1 MTNIT
6 FFTKYT
12 SQGATSRYRS
22 FYFICQLLNKNYNI
36 SFHAFLDSEYLQNL
50 YHKKPTKKLK
60 ILYAYLNRTFSLLIS
75 SQNIII
81 EYELFPYL
89 PFWIEKLF
97 LKNKRYILNFDDNV
111 WKNYQ
116 NKFWLKNKY
125 DLLVKNAHGV
135 IVANDFLYKKATKLN
150 NNIIQIPTVVDLNL
164 YTEASYK
171 NKHFTIVWIGTPVTY
186 RYIKS
191 HAKIFQHLSKKIN
204 YELCIIATQELASDP
219 IENVNMSFINWSPEN
234 EVFYLKKAHIGIMPL
249 DTDNF
254 SQGKSAFKLI
264 QYLAAGIALIGSAV
278 GENKRVIKDG
288 INGYLIRSNED
299 WINSIE
305 RLYTD
310 RVLLEE
316 LSQNSKKDAYKYS
329 IQKYFPLYKEF
340 LEKTFS

>member
-36 SFHAFLDSEYLQNL
+36 SLHTLLDSEYLQNL

-60 ILYAYLNRTFSLLIS
+60 ILYAYLNRIFSLLIS

-116 NKFWLKNKY
+116 HNFWLKSKY

-135 IVANDFLYKKATKLN
+135 IVANDFLYNKVTLLN
-150 NNIIQIPTVVDLNL
+150 NKIIKIPTVVDLNTF
-164 YTEASYK
+164 TEKTNK
-171 NKHFTIVWIGTPVTY
+171 NKHFTIVWIGTPITY
-186 RYIKS
+186 KYIKS
-191 HAKIFQHLSKKIN
+191 HAQMFQNLAKKID
-204 YELCIIATQELASDP
+204 YELCIIATQELSSDP
-219 IENVNMSFINWSPEN
+219 IENINMSFVDWSAEN
-234 EVFYLKKAHIGIMPL
+234 EIFYLKKAHIGIMPL
-249 DTDNF
+249 DNDDF

-264 QYLAAGIALIGSAV
+264 QYLAAGIPLVGSAI
-278 GENKRVIKDG
+278 GENKRVIQKN
-288 INGYLIRSNED
+288 INGFLVSSENE
-299 WINSIE
+299 WIESIE
-305 RLYTD
+305 LLYKDATL
-310 RVLLEE
+310 RKNFSE
-316 LSQNSKKDAYKYS
+316 NSKKSAYEYS
-329 IQKYFPLYKEF
+329 IQKYFPIYRKF
-340 LEKTFS
+340 IEKTFS